1 MTSIGPQIPAHLLT
15 QYRKQNDDN
24 DNNDEGPCQPS
35 SEIPS
40 YVVSSSTTESQ
51 FWVYDDDD
59 VRPRELSKG
68 EDRLSESHSNSW
80 DSQGKRVLGP
90 SIPLADGSDDSD
102 DDDIGPK
109 PLQPG
114 TQNKQPD
121 AVKDF
126 MEKEENRRKAIEVIR
141 IPVCITS

>member
-24 DNNDEGPCQPS
+24 DNNDEGPPQPS
-35 SEIPS
+35 PEIPS

-51 FWVYDDDD
+51 FSVFD
-59 VRPRELSKG
+59 VRRRELSKG
-68 EDRLSESHSNSW
+68 DRPSESHSTSW
-80 DSQGKRVLGP
+80 GSQGKRVLGP
-90 SIPLADGSDDSD
+90 SIPLAYGSDSSD
-102 DDDIGPK
+102 EDDIGPK

-141 IPVCITS
+141 IPV